1 MRRRGLSL
9 VDVITSKK
17 RYRNDNGREII
28 NRGGAQEHDV
38 TRDISEPQERNKV
51 HHKITAD

>member
-1 MRRRGLSL
+1 M
-9 VDVITSKK
+9 DVIASKE
-17 RYRNDNGREII
+17 RYGNDNGRKII
-28 NRGGAQEHDV
+28 DSGGTQEHDV